1 MHAEG
6 GMVVGFLAETRRRG
20 AEVVIL
26 HAEAQ
31 RRREYFPLSVDSDPV
46 WFHTE
51 TRRRGVAAVMMH
63 AEAQRRREYF
73 PLSVDSDRRWL

>member
-31 RRREYFPLSVDSDPV
+31 RRREYFPLSVDSD
-46 WFHTE
+46 
-51 TRRRGVAAVMMH
+51 
-63 AEAQRRREYF
+63 
-73 PLSVDSDRRWL
+73 RRWL